1 MGTRLILVVA
11 GLLIIS
17 SCSRKITTTQTIVK
31 DSVYVKE
38 VPRLIEVRLPGD
50 TVTIIDYIECDSI
63 KHTPKP
69 KKIQARHGK
78 AFTSVEVKANGTLT
92 ATGGCDSL
100 TAVIQAMDKEIF
112 KLRHE
117 QTKTVETKIVRKPT
131 QFDIFLRWGFGI
143 IVLVIGGR
151 ALLKIKGLI

>member
-1 MGTRLILVVA
+1 MGTRLILVA
-11 GLLIIS
+11 FALLIIS
-17 SCSRKITTTQTIVK
+17 SCSKKFTTTQTVVK
-31 DSVYVKE
+31 DSIYVKE
-38 VPRLIEVRLPGD
+38 VPRLIEVKLPGD

-78 AFTSVEVKANGTLT
+78 AFTSIEVKANGTLT

-100 TAVIQAMDKEIF
+100 TAVVQAMDKEIF
-112 KLRHE
+112 RLRHE
-117 QTKTVETKIVRKPT
+117 QTKTVETKTIHKPT
-131 QFDIFLRWGFGI
+131 QFDIFLRWCFGI

-151 ALLKIKGLI
+151 TLLKFKGWI